1 MILSLVGTII
11 RMITLNM
18 ESLNS
23 HIISPLIGEI
33 VEIKKSKHNKQNK
46 NSKSSNVNLTP
57 ILPSITCCICFKP
70 SNTFTD
76 GAH

>member
-23 HIISPLIGEI
+23 HIISPLSREK
-33 VEIKKSKHNKQNK
+33 VYKVRN
-46 NSKSSNVNLTP
+46 
-57 ILPSITCCICFKP
+57 
-70 SNTFTD
+70 
-76 GAH
+76 

>member
-23 HIISPLIGEI
+23 HITLFGRNCIPGKCI
-33 VEIKKSKHNKQNK
+33 VTILA
-46 NSKSSNVNLTP
+46 NSSHEVTTTETP
-57 ILPSITCCICFKP
+57 
-70 SNTFTD
+70 
-76 GAH
+76 